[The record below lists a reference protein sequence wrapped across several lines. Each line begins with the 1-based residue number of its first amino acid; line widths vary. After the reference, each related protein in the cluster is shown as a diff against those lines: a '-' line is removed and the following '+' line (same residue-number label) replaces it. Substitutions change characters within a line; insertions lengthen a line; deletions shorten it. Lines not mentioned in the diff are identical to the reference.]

1 MLEKIIFRNHEGE
14 SLETAIDGIYYK
26 YNDLRDYKWGYSSNG
41 RQITGF
47 NRGIVEKT
55 VPLVILCNTEQE
67 GIDIKNKLFMMAEK
81 DVLANQP
88 GRFIVGDYYLLGYV
102 TGAKMTKYLYTK
114 SYMEVSITFAT
125 SSEYWVKEHI
135 YSFGLSEVTSN
146 KNKRYAGRYP
156 YRYANGLSETFLIN
170 EHYAECNF
178 RMNIYGPCT
187 KPSVYIGGYGYHFN
201 IVLQEGEYLEI
212 DSAAETVTKVM
223 NFGIRANAFH
233 YRNFENTVFRPI
245 QTGRQSISWD
255 GKFSFDIVLLEE
267 RSTPKWS

>member
-1 MLEKIIFRNHEGE
+1 MK
-14 SLETAIDGIYYK
+14 IYYQTGVGNK
-26 YNDLRDYKWGYSSNG
+26 KINLDRIPYWMQTGNFLNYSWDYVMSGK
-41 RQITGF
+41 R
-47 NRGIVEKT
+47 VKKLDKT
-55 VPLVILCNTEQE
+55 VKEKGFTITIFGRTQE
-67 GIDIKNKLFMMAEK
+67 EYDSNINFLHEAFEK
-81 DVLANQP
+81 DVLDNIP
-88 GRFIVGDYYLLGYV
+88 GRLYFGDYYLKCFVYASEKEEWESGCYSVDDTLS
-102 TGAKMTKYLYTK
+102 LI
-114 SYMEVSITFAT
+114 EVHP
-125 SSEYWVKEHI
+125 YWVKDHT

-201 IVLQEGEYLEI
+201 IVLQDGEYLEV

-255 GKFSFDIVLLEE
+255 GKFSFDIVLFEE